1 MATVTTSVTDF
12 SSTFGTLASTWTVVL
27 EVLDNLGPELAF
39 ALTTLV
45 LGSLFSHL
53 KERSKATKGGSAAT
67 FAKSLC
73 CKVPSAASAAR
84 PQCRSAAPLDKKK
97 RQPLAL
103 QQFVD
108 EVISTRMPAAKA
120 LTDYEE
126 MRKIGLHMR
135 IEKDLIG
142 SSHSAVDFFRA
153 LVQCAGRSGRPAL
166 VELILDDMADAG
178 VELPENIYES
188 AMRLL
193 SGKSCFK
200 EALRVYKRMLQQNL
214 EPSLTTMSCVI
225 GFSAELGDFE
235 EAATTFD
242 QLCNR
247 GVPSVRAC
255 MSILRVYTK
264 KTEWAASRQL
274 LYKVQQLG
282 GEVDTVMLNTVLS
295 TGVNANEVND
305 AEELLSS
312 ELALP
317 IADVVSYNIILK
329 GFAQSCE
336 LDRAIK
342 LLHMMR
348 KRGVDPNL
356 ISFNTALDATVRA
369 RRSSDTWCLYDL
381 MVIELR
387 MQPDKCTCS
396 TLVKSFSVNR
406 SETVERV
413 VKMLDLIEKLPGC
426 SEKLYQSLLSGCL
439 NAALRLRKVSLA
451 MKAFAKLCE
460 WKMVVTATE
469 LRILVVLAAAEGDAA
484 ACRTIWSY
492 ASKLGELGS
501 TKAAVDKLMHQ
512 GRSVVDATRLVTS
525 SSASPPNQGD
535 SRDYNSARRAPWAK
549 Q

>member
-225 GFSAELGDFE
+225 GFAAEPVISKRQPQRLTSSAIVAFPR
-235 EAATTFD
+235 
-242 QLCNR
+242 C
-247 GVPSVRAC
+247 VRAC
-255 MSILRVYTK
+255 RFSACT
-264 KTEWAASRQL
+264 
-274 LYKVQQLG
+274 
-282 GEVDTVMLNTVLS
+282 
-295 TGVNANEVND
+295 
-305 AEELLSS
+305 
-312 ELALP
+312 P
-317 IADVVSYNIILK
+317 
-329 GFAQSCE
+329 
-336 LDRAIK
+336 
-342 LLHMMR
+342 
-348 KRGVDPNL
+348 
-356 ISFNTALDATVRA
+356 
-369 RRSSDTWCLYDL
+369 RR
-381 MVIELR
+381 
-387 MQPDKCTCS
+387 
-396 TLVKSFSVNR
+396 
-406 SETVERV
+406 
-413 VKMLDLIEKLPGC
+413 
-426 SEKLYQSLLSGCL
+426 LSGQHPGSCFTKCSSW
-439 NAALRLRKVSLA
+439 AV
-451 MKAFAKLCE
+451 KL
-460 WKMVVTATE
+460 
-469 LRILVVLAAAEGDAA
+469 ILS
-484 ACRTIWSY
+484 C
-492 ASKLGELGS
+492 
-501 TKAAVDKLMHQ
+501 
-512 GRSVVDATRLVTS
+512 
-525 SSASPPNQGD
+525 
-535 SRDYNSARRAPWAK
+535 
-549 Q
+549 